1 MSLSNVCL
9 LQPKTLGPLR
19 RPKLLWEASTSLSLS
34 LSLSLSI
41 SFPNFSQRSENPVV
55 SVSHVRSRNSTKSVL
70 DLFATSSIGEL
81 VLDLNEFDASKE
93 DLESGVHRITM

>member
-1 MSLSNVCL
+1 MLLCNVYL
-9 LQPKTLGPLR
+9 LQPKTLGSL
-19 RPKLLWEASTSLSLS
+19 KKTEASLRSFNLSLS

-93 DLESGVHRITM
+93 DLESGVHQITM

>member
-1 MSLSNVCL
+1 MLLSNVYL
-9 LQPKTLGPLR
+9 LHPKTLGSL
-19 RPKLLWEASTSLSLS
+19 KKTEASLRSFN

-93 DLESGVHRITM
+93 DLESGVHQITM